1 MWGEWHNIDSG
12 ALLLQG
18 NLATQIMIMENL
30 ILFAT
35 DACLFTVSTDAFCL
49 LERNADGSQQLQ
61 EQF

>member
-1 MWGEWHNIDSG
+1 ME
-12 ALLLQG
+12 G

-35 DACLFTVSTDAFCL
+35 DACLFTVSIHAFCL